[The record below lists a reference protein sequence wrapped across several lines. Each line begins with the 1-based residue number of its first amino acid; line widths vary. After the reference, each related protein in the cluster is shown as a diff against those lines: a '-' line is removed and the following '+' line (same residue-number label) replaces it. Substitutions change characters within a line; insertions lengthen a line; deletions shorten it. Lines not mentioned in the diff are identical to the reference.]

1 MRVSIVP
8 KDIFLF
14 VGVGL
19 ICRAFNWPRARSSS
33 VMVHGSGVHPT
44 EAGSLLPSH
53 FYNRTESDIQWL
65 PPAHCDKCRR
75 RNNSILHRGKLIS
88 IALSFRN
95 VAMVTPDVPLIS

>member
-33 VMVHGSGVHPT
+33 VMVHGSGVHST
-44 EAGSLLPSH
+44 EAGSLLLSH

-65 PPAHCDKCRR
+65 PPHTAISVDVGITLSCTVVNLFPLHCHFEM
-75 RNNSILHRGKLIS
+75 L
-88 IALSFRN
+88 
-95 VAMVTPDVPLIS
+95 PW